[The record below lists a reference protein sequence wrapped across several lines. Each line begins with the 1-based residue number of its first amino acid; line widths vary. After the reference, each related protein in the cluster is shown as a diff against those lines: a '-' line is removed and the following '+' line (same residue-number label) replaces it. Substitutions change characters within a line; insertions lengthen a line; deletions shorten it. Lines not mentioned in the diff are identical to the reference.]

1 MKPFLRFQMNS
12 RQLEAARFGLITALL
27 AMAVATVGMELT
39 WRSMSS
45 ETQGFIQQSIGD
57 TATLVAGH
65 VTGELEHLITGLRA
79 DSLQLARTGSV
90 TNSSEDSDL
99 VVFSLWRRDPGAAN
113 PVRTLSWVNP
123 TIKLRFQDVESRLKS
138 LEMTDNS
145 LMDTVFNGQVAVRGA
160 ASTLDPKG
168 LLWIAIPPA
177 PGATESISAWVFLSR
192 FQKVFLKDRMAQAM
206 LVDSTGTV
214 LGHPEG
220 KTGAPD
226 SLPEFTIVKWLGQP
240 ANAAHPSTQM
250 RFEDSNGHAYY
261 GGARRLG
268 IGGLSIVASVSE
280 QEARSGLQTLKI
292 QAVAFVLLTLFFTF
306 ALGFFYSNRRAGR
319 DRQMRKDDPGLP
331 DPLPVSQETSYRR
344 SEPRF
349 HSPLAPNH
357 PPAERGP
364 RTVAFGTIRF
374 LPQLMDGLPESVL
387 ADSVSD
393 LMTLIASRV
402 RDSGGSFELHSGT
415 SFNAVW
421 EKGSVAIRFAL
432 NLRLDLQQLN
442 ASRKTDGLRELK
454 LGLGIHADSTVT
466 AHVGPAGRRRDVL
479 IGEVHACAR
488 ALERVAES
496 SGVDFLITH
505 SIRDQIESPITAKP
519 LGEAKLTAN
528 SGLTEYYWVEDA
540 TLAQLSKPSE
550 VGAPAESLSP
560 ADAIKRWLVNNGTQM
575 VGPLDAPAIASQL
588 FAQEL
593 DFDSE
598 CWTEG
603 SGESSRIESARIF
616 SGTEEAGACL
626 WAFDGKTIHG
636 PLTQAFLMTALVRG
650 ALPSTS
656 FICEKSTV
664 TGWTSAALWKI
675 SVEKQAS
682 VPKTE
687 AA

>member
-1 MKPFLRFQMNS
+1 MNT

-57 TATLVAGH
+57 TATLAAGH
-65 VTGELEHLITGLRA
+65 VTAELDHLMTGLRA

-90 TNSSEDSDL
+90 NTSADDSDF
-99 VVFSLWRRDPGAAN
+99 VVFSLWKKEPGAAH
-113 PVRTLSWVNP
+113 PVRSLSWVNP
-123 TIKLRFQDVESRLKS
+123 TIKLRFQDVDSRLKS

-145 LMDTVFNGQVAVRGA
+145 WMDSVFNGQVSVRGA
-160 ASTLDPKG
+160 SSTLDPKG
-168 LLWIAIPPA
+168 LLWIAIPPT
-177 PGATESISAWVFLSR
+177 PGSNESISAWVFLSR
-192 FQKVFLKDRMAQAM
+192 FQKVFLKDRMVQAM
-206 LVDSTGTV
+206 LVDATGTV
-214 LGHPEG
+214 LGHPDG
-220 KTGAPD
+220 KTGSPD
-226 SLPEFTIVKWLGQP
+226 SLPEIAIVKWLNQP
-240 ANAAHPSTQM
+240 ANSALPSTQM
-250 RFEDSNGHAYY
+250 RFEDSENRAYY

-268 IGGLSIVASVSE
+268 VGGLSIVASVSE

-292 QAVAFVLLTLFFTF
+292 QAVAFVLLTLVVTF
-306 ALGFFYSNRRAGR
+306 VIGFFYSNRRAVR
-319 DRQMRKDDPGLP
+319 DRQMRKSDPGHLGQA
-331 DPLPVSQETSYRR
+331 DSGLVETSEPSYRR

-349 HSPLAPNH
+349 QSPLSPNH

-364 RTVAFGTIRF
+364 RTIVFGTIRV

-387 ADSVSD
+387 ADSISD
-393 LMTLIASRV
+393 VMTLVASRV
-402 RDSGGSFELHSGT
+402 RDSGGSFELHSGS

-421 EKGSVAIRFAL
+421 EKGSSAIHFAL
-432 NLRLDLQQLN
+432 ELRKDLQQLN

-454 LGLGIHADSTVT
+454 LGLGIHSDSAVT
-466 AHVGPAGRRRDVL
+466 AFVGPAGRRRDVL
-479 IGEVHACAR
+479 IGEIHACAR
-488 ALERVAES
+488 ALERIAES

-505 SIRDQIESPITAKP
+505 SLRDQLEGHWNSKP
-519 LGEAKLTAN
+519 LGEAKLTAH

-540 TLAQLSKPSE
+540 TITQLAKP
-550 VGAPAESLSP
+550 ATAEGQAVSDTPPGEL
-560 ADAIKRWLVNNGTQM
+560 IKRWLVNNGTQM
-575 VGPLDAPAIASQL
+575 VGPLDAPAIAAQL

-603 SGESSRIESARIF
+603 SGESSRIESAGIF
-616 SGTEEAGACL
+616 TGTQEEAASL
-626 WAFDGKTIHG
+626 WAYDGKTVHG

-664 TGWTSAALWKI
+664 TGWTPAALWKI
-675 SVEKQAS
+675 SVEKQVS
-682 VPKTE
+682 IPKP
-687 AA
+687 AAA